1 MVRQEFSSSRSP
13 FQWLWWFS
21 RSSGRFWGFS
31 PPLCWPTR
39 SYCSLQSFMSVA
51 SGLQS
56 AAVEL
61 FFHFVVTYSA
71 RLIFHFCVA
80 DLIAT
85 QNVPTQPVPLSGR
98 RKYFQ
103 NVRAFIFW
111 KGTFHSLR
119 GVKGMLNMFF
129 NFFLKKNKKNII
141 LYPNFK
147 LIKYKFFHCLL
158 T

>member
-1 MVRQEFSSSRSP
+1 M
-13 FQWLWWFS
+13 
-21 RSSGRFWGFS
+21 G

-39 SYCSLQSFMSVA
+39 SYCSFQSLISVA

-56 AAVEL
+56 VAVEL
-61 FFHFVVTYSA
+61 FFHLVVTYSA

-80 DLIAT
+80 DLKAT

-98 RKYFQ
+98 RKCFQ
-103 NVRAFIFW
+103 NVRAFIFC

-129 NFFLKKNKKNII
+129 NFFPKKKRKKTLSVN
-141 LYPNFK
+141 PNFK

>member
-1 MVRQEFSSSRSP
+1 M
-13 FQWLWWFS
+13 
-21 RSSGRFWGFS
+21 G
-31 PPLCWPTR
+31 TR
-39 SYCSLQSFMSVA
+39 SLCSLQSFLSVA

-56 AAVEL
+56 VAVEL

-103 NVRAFIFW
+103 NVRHLYFERVLFIPSEASRECLTCFLIFS
-111 KGTFHSLR
+111 KKKKKTLFYIPI
-119 GVKGMLNMFF
+119 LN
-129 NFFLKKNKKNII
+129 
-141 LYPNFK
+141 
-147 LIKYKFFHCLL
+147 LL
-158 T
+158 STSSSIVF

>member
-1 MVRQEFSSSRSP
+1 M
-13 FQWLWWFS
+13 
-21 RSSGRFWGFS
+21 GGFS

-56 AAVEL
+56 VAVEL
-61 FFHFVVTYSA
+61 FFHLVVTYSA

-85 QNVPTQPVPLSGR
+85 QNVPTQPVPLFGR

-103 NVRAFIFW
+103 NVRAFIFR

-129 NFFLKKNKKNII
+129 KIFFSLKKKTLFVNS
-141 LYPNFK
+141 NFQ
-147 LIKYKFFHCLL
+147 LIKYKFCHCLL